1 MGAPDVLQWF
11 ERDGLALS
19 LLPSGGLAVR
29 PASKLTDAHRQAL
42 RDHKAAIVD
51 ALNCPAH
58 AQDLDAEAFEERAG
72 IAQFDGGSSR
82 PDAEALAAQGMA
94 FDPDRHCW
102 PHTNAMNT
110 VEIDTYTARVHL
122 FTKRGASTTE
132 AEGLAD
138 ALVRRDREA
147 DDRRLCLECSHLR
160 RSAGLWRC
168 GQSQRAGLAVAEVSG
183 DVVNL
188 LQRCSAFNEATR

>member
-1 MGAPDVLQWF
+1 MTWLARLKKTAVGAEAVPPKPTKPGF
-11 ERDGLALS
+11 GGFGGTPPALS
-19 LLPSGGLAVR
+19 QNSGG
-29 PASKLTDAHRQAL
+29 DA
-42 RDHKAAIVD
+42 KAAND
-51 ALNCPAH
+51 PAQL
-58 AQDLDAEAFEERAG
+58 QDFDPEAFEERAG
-72 IAQFDGGSSR
+72 IAQFDGGLSR

-94 FDPDRHCW
+94 FDPDRRCW
-102 PHTNAMNT
+102 PNTNAMNT
-110 VEIDTYTARVHL
+110 AEIDTFMARVHL
-122 FTKRGASTTE
+122 FTERGKNTTE

-138 ALVRRDREA
+138 SLVKRDREA
-147 DDRRLCLECSHLR
+147 DDRRMCLECSHLR

>member
-1 MGAPDVLQWF
+1 MSLS
-11 ERDGLALS
+11 ALIKK
-19 LLPSGGLAVR
+19 GGLRGVATATLATSATDEAPTHPSVATVATVAVATAPER
-29 PASKLTDAHRQAL
+29 
-42 RDHKAAIVD
+42 AAND
-51 ALNCPAH
+51 PAH
-58 AQDLDAEAFEERAG
+58 VQGFNPEAFEERAG
-72 IAQFDGGSSR
+72 IAQFDGGLSR

-110 VEIDTYTARVHL
+110 VEIDTFTARVHL
-122 FTKRGASTTE
+122 LTRHGLDNTE

-138 ALVRRDREA
+138 ALVRRDRGA
-147 DDRRLCLECSHLR
+147 DDRSVCLECSHLR

-168 GQSQRAGLAVAEVSG
+168 GQWQRAGLAVADVPG
-183 DVVNL
+183 DLVNL

>member
-1 MGAPDVLQWF
+1 MTWLARLKKTAVGAEAVPPKPTKPGF
-11 ERDGLALS
+11 GGFGGTPPALS
-19 LLPSGGLAVR
+19 QNSGG
-29 PASKLTDAHRQAL
+29 DA
-42 RDHKAAIVD
+42 KAAND
-51 ALNCPAH
+51 PAQL
-58 AQDLDAEAFEERAG
+58 QDFDPEAFEERAG
-72 IAQFDGGSSR
+72 IAQFDGGLSR

-102 PHTNAMNT
+102 PNTNAMNT
-110 VEIDTYTARVHL
+110 AEIDTFMARVHL
-122 FTKRGASTTE
+122 FTERGKNTTE

-138 ALVRRDREA
+138 SLVKRDREA
-147 DDRRLCLECSHLR
+147 DDRRMCLECSHLR

>member
-1 MGAPDVLQWF
+1 
-11 ERDGLALS
+11 
-19 LLPSGGLAVR
+19 
-29 PASKLTDAHRQAL
+29 
-42 RDHKAAIVD
+42 
-51 ALNCPAH
+51 
-58 AQDLDAEAFEERAG
+58 
-72 IAQFDGGSSR
+72 
-82 PDAEALAAQGMA
+82 MA

-102 PHTNAMNT
+102 PNTNAMNT
-110 VEIDTYTARVHL
+110 AEIDTFMARVHL
-122 FTKRGASTTE
+122 FTERGKNTTE

-138 ALVRRDREA
+138 SLVKRDREA
-147 DDRRLCLECSHLR
+147 DDRRMCLECSHLR